1 MSQILAQLYFPRKI
15 ILTVAA
21 PSIAYVTLRN
31 LTFSVPALSSKG
43 PTTVDVSLTH
53 HSLFWPGLMVV
64 TTLWLL
70 MLWSRPRASMPL
82 QSQAVQ
88 PDDATDRATPDR

>member
-1 MSQILAQLYFPRKI
+1 
-15 ILTVAA
+15 
-21 PSIAYVTLRN
+21 
-31 LTFSVPALSSKG
+31 
-43 PTTVDVSLTH
+43 
-53 HSLFWPGLMVV
+53 LFWPGLMVV